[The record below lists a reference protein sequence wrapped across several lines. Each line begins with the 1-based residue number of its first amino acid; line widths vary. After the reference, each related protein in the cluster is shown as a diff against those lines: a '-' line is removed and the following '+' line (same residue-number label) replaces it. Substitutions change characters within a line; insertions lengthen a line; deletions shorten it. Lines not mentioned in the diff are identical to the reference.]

1 MFLGYVQLGYIK
13 IYFTYLRNMAEIWIS
28 HLEPYIITPIN
39 HPVWK
44 KNCKFFASAQVTWQ
58 PLVLAQFLGEAGNH
72 RYGRRAKHVRTHPR
86 FGMYILDI
94 WLYMWDTHIY
104 IYTFIQCVYVIIY
117 MYNMYIYIHV
127 LIYILYIWYMN
138 MYGICMVYVHTAS
151 EIFITSEHC
160 RRTSRDVVGPGG
172 AMARRRTWPCGRG
185 SVISWEIR
193 RRFHGMNRWYDT
205 LWLFNIAMENP
216 L

>member
-1 MFLGYVQLGYIK
+1 
-13 IYFTYLRNMAEIWIS
+13 
-28 HLEPYIITPIN
+28 
-39 HPVWK
+39 
-44 KNCKFFASAQVTWQ
+44 
-58 PLVLAQFLGEAGNH
+58 
-72 RYGRRAKHVRTHPR
+72 
-86 FGMYILDI
+86 
-94 WLYMWDTHIY
+94 
-104 IYTFIQCVYVIIY
+104 
-117 MYNMYIYIHV
+117 MYNMYIYIYIHV

-193 RRFHGMNRWYDT
+193 RRFHGMNR
-205 LWLFNIAMENP
+205 
-216 L
+216 